1 MQIVQRVWEDLC
13 NARMV
18 KSVISAEAD
27 CFRFTVEDCPCR
39 VFELRKNWADGW
51 SLDIKA
57 DLPNRKWQHI
67 CGYSGDSYTNFRG
80 QMRALYIAIRAVQA
94 TVRTDYT
101 IELADRQEA

>member
-39 VFELRKNWADGW
+39 VFMLRKNWADGW
-51 SLDIKA
+51 SLSIKA
-57 DLPNRKWQHI
+57 DLPNRKEHLLMAI
-67 CGYSGDSYTNFRG
+67 TSDTALSFYE
-80 QMRALYIAIRAVQA
+80 QMRMLDRIFRTVKA
-94 TVRTDYT
+94 TVLTDYT